1 MNMNKTGEHRTPREK
16 KKVGRHQSP
25 RGYQTHDPHVQAKL
39 ARAIEC
45 GLLPEHI
52 K

>member
-1 MNMNKTGEHRTPREK
+1 MNKTGEHRTPREK
-16 KKVGRHQSP
+16 KAGRHHSP
-25 RGYQTHDPHVQAKL
+25 SGYQIHDPHVQAKL
-39 ARAIEC
+39 ARAVEC